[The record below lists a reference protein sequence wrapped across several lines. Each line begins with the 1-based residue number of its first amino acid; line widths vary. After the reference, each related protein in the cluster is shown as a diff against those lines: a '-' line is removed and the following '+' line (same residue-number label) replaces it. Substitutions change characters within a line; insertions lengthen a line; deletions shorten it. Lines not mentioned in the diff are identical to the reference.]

1 MSDERILREKA
12 QSVIQAGVLP
22 TRRPD
27 RVWGGP
33 GVGADCTICGVPVRP
48 DENEFEI
55 EYVRGENGTEPA
67 LYHLHID
74 CFAAWEFQDQPRAI
88 AGAQPEG

>member
-1 MSDERILREKA
+1 MNHT
-12 QSVIQAGVLP
+12 GVLP

-33 GVGADCTICGVPVRP
+33 GVGADCTICGVPVRR

-55 EYVRGENGTEPA
+55 EFVRDGDGTGPA
-67 LYHLHID
+67 TYHLHIE
-74 CFAAWEFQDQPRAI
+74 CFAAWEGQANLAPSRAPRPKGE
-88 AGAQPEG
+88 GAPSSGAAS